1 MERKSTDLAWI
12 VHDCA
17 DRGLTQA
24 FEIVDHTL
32 YWNIQLASVTSNMP
46 SLACTHQRSLTCIH
60 AGSARSKLRPV
71 PPSRQQPNKAF
82 SSPAMH
88 RVHAATNTEASGKQ
102 AAKSAKAAVEQG
114 LEAFS
119 KGNSTEALALFQQS
133 LELNPN
139 QDEARAA
146 LYNSACCLTKEKQW
160 QAAADAIAK
169 ACNEYGLK
177 YTVALKVQ

>member
-1 MERKSTDLAWI
+1 MTD
-12 VHDCA
+12 
-17 DRGLTQA
+17 TQA
-24 FEIVDHTL
+24 FENVDHTGTSSL
-32 YWNIQLASVTSNMP
+32 LLASVSSNMP
-46 SLACTHQRSLTCIH
+46 SLPCTHQRSLTCIH

-71 PPSRQQPNKAF
+71 PPSQRQRNKAF
-82 SSPAMH
+82 LSPAKH
-88 RVHAATNTEASGKQ
+88 CVHAVTNTEASGKH